1 MSSILDELF
10 YGNLHPQ
17 EQSPSKT
24 TESQELIRLI
34 FQNRDKLVKE
44 LTSEQKE
51 ILQKYDDC
59 TNELS
64 AICECAIFK
73 EGFRLGAQIA
83 FAVMAPSDS

>member
-1 MSSILDELF
+1 MPTILDELF
-10 YGNLHPQ
+10 YGNIHPQ

-34 FQNRDKLVKE
+34 FQNRDKLVKD

-51 ILQKYDDC
+51 LLQKYDDC

>member
-10 YGNLHPQ
+10 YGNIHPQ

-34 FQNRDKLVKE
+34 FQNRDKLVKD

-51 ILQKYDDC
+51 LLQKYDDC

-83 FAVMAPSDS
+83 FAVMVPSDS

>member
-10 YGNLHPQ
+10 YGNIHPQ

-34 FQNRDKLVKE
+34 FQNRDKLVKD

-51 ILQKYDDC
+51 LLQKYDDC

-83 FAVMAPSDS
+83 FAVMTPSDS

>member
-10 YGNLHPQ
+10 YGNIHPQ

-51 ILQKYDDC
+51 LLQKYDDC

>member
-1 MSSILDELF
+1 MTSILDELF
-10 YGNLHPQ
+10 YGNVHPQ

-24 TESQELIRLI
+24 KESQELIRLI
-34 FQNRDKLVKE
+34 FQNRDKLVKD

-51 ILQKYDDC
+51 LLQKYDDC
-59 TNELS
+59 TTELS
-64 AICECAIFK
+64 SICECAIFK

>member
-1 MSSILDELF
+1 MTSILDELF
-10 YGNLHPQ
+10 YGNVHPQ

-44 LTSEQKE
+44 LTPEQKE
-51 ILQKYDDC
+51 LLQKYDDC

-64 AICECAIFK
+64 SICECAIFK

-83 FAVMAPSDS
+83 FAVMGPSDS

>member
-10 YGNLHPQ
+10 YGNIHPQ

-34 FQNRDKLVKE
+34 FQNRDKLVKD

-51 ILQKYDDC
+51 LLQK
-59 TNELS
+59 
-64 AICECAIFK
+64 
-73 EGFRLGAQIA
+73 
-83 FAVMAPSDS
+83 